1 MMKKIIVVISVL
13 ILNVN
18 LFAQGGGI
26 ITGKVV
32 DKTTK
37 QPLIGVNLI
46 VVSTTIGA
54 ASDIDGNFIIE
65 NLNPGTYSITAS
77 YIGYTESS
85 KSDIVVSSARP
96 KQVNFELAESTINI
110 EGVTVTA
117 GYYNQVVTEPLS
129 VTSFSNEEIRR
140 TPGGFEDVVRALS
153 VIPGVAKQS
162 GGRNDL
168 VVRGGAPSENL
179 YLVDG
184 FVVPNINHFAT
195 QGATGGTNS
204 YIDLDFID
212 KSTFSTGGFSVKYG
226 DKLSSVLGVDLREG
240 RTDRI
245 GGKALISAS
254 QFGFNLEGPISSNDD
269 FIFSVRRSYLD
280 FLFNAFGFSFVPQYY
295 DMLFKYNYRINN
307 SNKLSV
313 LFVGTLDDVS
323 FNNNTQEDKI
333 DNARILASSQKQY
346 TFGVSY
352 RYLMNKGFLNLRF
365 GRNYIAYDSFQKDS
379 LLNPIFL
386 NNSKEATNDVAAD
399 MILKIGKSSEINIGT
414 GYTLMRSKNE
424 IQFTDDFITSFGD
437 TLPVSYVNN
446 DEYFHKANAFLLYS
460 TTLYERFVINA
471 GIRGEYFNPLKTK
484 FTLSPRASF
493 KYVASSV
500 VSLNFSA
507 GIYRQTPSYIWLA
520 YPGNNKLEPIQV
532 EQYIFGADHL
542 FNPETRFKV
551 ELFYKNYSKYAASQ
565 LRDYLVLANSG
576 SGFGGA
582 EDNYSSFGLEELSS
596 TGSGISKGIE
606 ISIQKKAS
614 EMPVYGIASLTYSET
629 QFTALD
635 KIERTGQYN
644 QNWIFN
650 LSGGYILEDSW
661 IFSAKFRFASGFP
674 FTPIYQ
680 YGTQLKS
687 EYLTNQLPVNH
698 SLDVRVDKIWNF
710 DGFTLITYI
719 DIQNIYNRKNLNG
732 YRWDFN
738 ENKVVGQEE
747 FGILPSIGVSIEF

>member
-1 MMKKIIVVISVL
+1 MKKIIVIISVL
-13 ILNVN
+13 ILHVN
-18 LFAQGGGI
+18 MFAQGAGI
-26 ITGKVV
+26 ITGKVI

-46 VVSTTIGA
+46 VVGTSIGA
-54 ASDIDGNFIIE
+54 ASDIDGNFKII
-65 NLNPGTYSITAS
+65 NLQPGTYSVTAS
-77 YIGYTESS
+77 YIGFTESS
-85 KSDIVVSSARP
+85 KSDIVVSSTRP
-96 KQVNFELAESTINI
+96 KEVNFELAESTINI

-117 GYYNQVVTEPLS
+117 GYYNQVITEPLS

-204 YIDLDFID
+204 YIDLDYVD

-226 DKLSSVLGVDLREG
+226 DKLSSVLGIDLREG
-240 RTDRI
+240 RKDRI
-245 GGKALISAS
+245 GGKALISAT
-254 QFGFNLEGPISSNDD
+254 QFGLNLEGPITDNDD
-269 FIFSVRRSYLD
+269 FIFSIRRSYLD

-295 DMLFKYNYRINN
+295 DMLFKYNYRIDNN
-307 SNKLSV
+307 NKLSL
-313 LFVGTLDDVS
+313 LFVGTLDDVN
-323 FNNNTQEDKI
+323 FNNNNMEDQV

-352 RYLMNKGFLNLRF
+352 RHLMGKGFLNLRY

-386 NNSKEATNDVAAD
+386 NNSKEATNDFTAD
-399 MILKIGKSSEINIGT
+399 MVLKVGKSSEINVGA
-414 GYTLMRSKNE
+414 GYSLIRSKNE
-424 IQFTDDFITSFGD
+424 IQFTDDFVTSFGD
-437 TLPVSYVNN
+437 TLPLSYVNN
-446 DEYFHKANAFLLYS
+446 NNYYHKANLFFLYN
-460 TTLYERFVINA
+460 TTLFERFVINA
-471 GIRGEYFNPLKTK
+471 GLRGEYFNPLKTK
-484 FTLSPRASF
+484 FTISPRASF

-507 GIYRQTPSYIWLA
+507 GIYRQSPSYIWLA
-520 YPGNNKLEPIQV
+520 YPGNDKLEPIQV
-532 EQYIFGADHL
+532 EQFIFGADHL
-542 FNPETRFKV
+542 FTPSTRFKL
-551 ELFYKNYSKYAASQ
+551 EFFYKNYSKYATSE

-582 EDNYSSFGLEELSS
+582 EDNYAYFGLEELSS
-596 TGSGISKGIE
+596 RGTGTSRGIE
-606 ISIQKKAS
+606 ISVQQKAS
-614 EMPVYGIASLTYSET
+614 DIPVYGIASLTYSET
-629 QFTALD
+629 RFTAID
-635 KIERTGQYN
+635 NINRVGQYN
-644 QNWIFN
+644 QNWILN
-650 LSGGYILEDSW
+650 LSGGYILGSDW

-674 FTPIYQ
+674 YTPIYQ
-680 YGTQLKS
+680 YGAQKVS
-687 EYLTNQLPVNH
+687 EYLTEELPISH
-698 SLDVRVDKIWNF
+698 SLDVRIDKIWDFGGMN
-710 DGFTLITYI
+710 LITYI

-732 YRWDFN
+732 YRWDYN

-747 FGILPSIGVSIEF
+747 FGILPSIGVSLEF

>member
-1 MMKKIIVVISVL
+1 MKNFIKHIILLQIFTLS
-13 ILNVN
+13 
-18 LFAQGGGI
+18 LFAQSNGI
-26 ITGKVV
+26 IAGNIV

-46 VVSTTIGA
+46 VVGTTIGA
-54 ASDIDGNFIIE
+54 ASDIDGNFRIE
-65 NLNPGTYSITAS
+65 NLSPGTYSLTAS

-96 KQVNFELAESTINI
+96 KQVKFELAESTINI

-117 GYYNQVVTEPLS
+117 GYYNQIITEPLS

-240 RTDRI
+240 RKDRI

-254 QFGFNLEGPISSNDD
+254 QFGFNIEGPITANDD

-295 DMLFKYNYRINN
+295 DMLFKYNYRIDN

-313 LFVGTLDDVS
+313 LFVGVLDDIN
-323 FNNNTQEDKI
+323 FNNNTMEDQV

-346 TFGVSY
+346 TLGVSY
-352 RYLMNKGFLNLRF
+352 RHLMKKGFFNVRF

-386 NNSKEATNDVAAD
+386 NNSKEATNDLTAD
-399 MILKIGKSSEINIGT
+399 LVLKVGKSSEINVGA
-414 GYTLMRSKNE
+414 GYSLIRSKNE
-424 IQFTDDFITSFGD
+424 ILFTNDFETSFGD
-437 TLPVSYVNN
+437 TLLLRYVNN
-446 DEYFHKANAFLLYS
+446 DNYFHKANAFFLYN
-460 TTLYERFVINA
+460 TTLFDRFVINA
-471 GIRGEYFNPLKTK
+471 GLRGEYFNPLNTK
-484 FTLSPRASF
+484 FTVSPRASF

-507 GIYRQTPSYIWLA
+507 GIYRQSPSYIWLV
-520 YPGNNKLEPIQV
+520 YPGNDKLEPIRV

-542 FNPETRFKV
+542 FTPSTRFKL
-551 ELFYKNYSKYAASQ
+551 ELFYKNYNKYAASE

-596 TGSGISKGIE
+596 SGTGFSRGIE
-606 ISIQKKAS
+606 ISVQQKAS
-614 EMPVYGIASLTYSET
+614 DIQVYGIVSLTYSET
-629 QFTALD
+629 RFKAID
-635 KIERTGQYN
+635 NVDRVGQYN
-644 QNWIFN
+644 QNWILN
-650 LSGGYILEDSW
+650 LSGGYLLGSDW

-674 FTPIYQ
+674 YTPIYQ
-680 YGTQLKS
+680 NGTQLVS
-687 EYLTNQLPVNH
+687 EYLAEQLPVSH
-698 SLDVRVDKIWNF
+698 SLDVRVDKIWDF
-710 DGFTLITYI
+710 GGVTLITYI
-719 DIQNIYNRKNLNG
+719 DIQNVYNRKNLNG
-732 YRWDFN
+732 YRWDYN

-747 FGILPSIGVSIEF
+747 FGILPSIGISIEF

>member
-1 MMKKIIVVISVL
+1 MKKIIVIISVL
-13 ILNVN
+13 ILSVN
-18 LFAQGGGI
+18 LFAQGAGI
-26 ITGKVV
+26 ITGKVI

-46 VVSTTIGA
+46 VVGTSIGA
-54 ASDIDGNFIIE
+54 ASDIDGNYKIT
-65 NLNPGTYSITAS
+65 NLQPGTYSVTAS
-77 YIGYTESS
+77 YIGFTESS
-85 KSDIVVSSARP
+85 KSDIVVSSSRP

-117 GYYNQVVTEPLS
+117 GYYNQVITEPLS

-254 QFGFNLEGPISSNDD
+254 QFGFNLEGPITGNDD

-280 FLFNAFGFSFVPQYY
+280 FLFNAFGFSFVPEYY
-295 DMLFKYNYRINN
+295 DMLFKYNYRIDN

-313 LFVGTLDDVS
+313 LFVGTLDDVN
-323 FNNNTQEDKI
+323 FNNNSMEDQV

-352 RYLMNKGFLNLRF
+352 RHLMEKGFMNIRF

-386 NNSKEATNDVAAD
+386 NNSKEATNDVTAD
-399 MILKIGKSSEINIGT
+399 LVLKVGKSSEINVGA
-414 GYTLMRSKNE
+414 GYSLIRSKNE
-424 IQFTDDFITSFGD
+424 IQFTNDFVTSFGD
-437 TLPVSYVNN
+437 TLPLSSVNN
-446 DEYFHKANAFLLYS
+446 DNYFHKANAFLLYN
-460 TTLYERFVINA
+460 TTLFDRFIINA
-471 GIRGEYFNPLKTK
+471 GLRGEYFNPLKTK
-484 FTLSPRASF
+484 FTVSPRASF

-507 GIYRQTPSYIWLA
+507 GIYRQSPSYIWLA
-520 YPGNNKLEPIQV
+520 YPGNDRLEPIQV
-532 EQYIFGADHL
+532 EQFIFGADHL
-542 FNPETRFKV
+542 FTPSTRFKL
-551 ELFYKNYSKYAASQ
+551 EFFYKNYSKYATSE
-565 LRDYLVLANSG
+565 LRDYIVLANSG
-576 SGFGGA
+576 SGYGGA
-582 EDNYSSFGLEELSS
+582 EDNYSSFGLRELSS
-596 TGSGISKGIE
+596 RGKGISRGIE
-606 ISIQKKAS
+606 ISVQQKAS
-614 EMPVYGIASLTYSET
+614 EIPVYGIASLTYSET
-629 QFTALD
+629 RFTAID
-635 KIERTGQYN
+635 NIDRVGQYN

-650 LSGGYILEDSW
+650 LSGGYLLGSDW

-674 FTPIYQ
+674 YTPIYQ
-680 YGTQLKS
+680 YGTQKVG
-687 EYLTNQLPVNH
+687 EYLTEELSINH
-698 SLDVRVDKIWNF
+698 SLDVRVDKIWDF
-710 DGFTLITYI
+710 GGITLITYI

-732 YRWDFN
+732 YRWDYN

-747 FGILPSIGVSIEF
+747 FGILPSIGISLEF

>member
-1 MMKKIIVVISVL
+1 MKKIFLLLLFLAGSIS
-13 ILNVN
+13 
-18 LFAQGGGI
+18 LFAQSTGI

-32 DKTTK
+32 DKTTRE
-37 QPLIGVNLI
+37 PLIGVNII
-46 VVSTTIGA
+46 VVGTTIGA
-54 ASDIDGNFIIE
+54 ATDIEGNYEIRS
-65 NLNPGTYSITAS
+65 LQPGTYSVTAS
-77 YIGYTESS
+77 YIGFAESS
-85 KSDIVVSSARP
+85 KSDIVVSSIRP
-96 KQVNFELAESTINI
+96 IQVNFELSEASINI
-110 EGVTVTA
+110 EGVTITA
-117 GYYNQVVTEPLS
+117 GFYNQEITEPLS

-204 YIDLDFID
+204 YIDLDYVD

-240 RTDRI
+240 RKDRI
-245 GGKALISAS
+245 GGKALISAT
-254 QFGFNLEGPISSNDD
+254 QFGFNLEGPITDNDD

-295 DMLFKYNYRINN
+295 DMLFKYNYRIDN
-307 SNKLSV
+307 SNKLSL
-313 LFVGTLDDVS
+313 LFVGTLDDVN
-323 FNNNTQEDKI
+323 FNNNSMEDQV
-333 DNARILASSQKQY
+333 DNARILASSQQQY

-352 RYLMNKGFLNLRF
+352 RHLMDKGYMNVRF

-386 NNSKEATNDVAAD
+386 NNSKEATNDLSANLV
-399 MILKIGKSSEINIGT
+399 LKVGKSSEINVGA
-414 GYTLMRSKNE
+414 GYSLIRSKNE
-424 IQFTDDFITSFGD
+424 IQFTDDFVTSFGD
-437 TLPVSYVNN
+437 TLPLSYVNN
-446 DEYFHKANAFLLYS
+446 DNYYHKANLYFLYN
-460 TTLYERFVINA
+460 TTLFERFVINA
-471 GIRGEYFNPLKTK
+471 GLRGEYFNPLNTK
-484 FTLSPRASF
+484 FTVSPRASF

-507 GIYRQTPSYIWLA
+507 GIYRQSPSYIWLA

-532 EQYIFGADHL
+532 EQFIFGADHL
-542 FNPETRFKV
+542 FTPSTRFKI
-551 ELFYKNYSKYAASQ
+551 EFFYKNYSKYAASE

-582 EDNYSSFGLEELSS
+582 EDNYASFGLEELSS
-596 TGSGISKGIE
+596 RGKGTSRGIE
-606 ISIQKKAS
+606 ISVQQKAS
-614 EMPVYGIASLTYSET
+614 DIPVYGIASLTYSET
-629 QFTALD
+629 RFTAID
-635 KIERTGQYN
+635 NIDRVGQYN
-644 QNWIFN
+644 QNWILN
-650 LSGGYILEDSW
+650 LSGGYLLGSDW

-674 FTPIYQ
+674 YTPIHQ
-680 YGTQLKS
+680 YGTQKVS
-687 EYLTNQLPVNH
+687 EYLTKQLPVTH
-698 SLDVRVDKIWNF
+698 SLDVRVDKIWDF
-710 DGFTLITYI
+710 AGMRLITYI
-719 DIQNIYNRKNLNG
+719 DIQNLYNRKNLNG
-732 YRWDFN
+732 YRWDYN

-747 FGILPSIGVSIEF
+747 FGILPSIGVSLEF

>member
-1 MMKKIIVVISVL
+1 MMKKIIIVISVL

-18 LFAQGGGI
+18 LFAQASGI

-46 VVSTTIGA
+46 VVGTSIGA
-54 ASDIDGNFIIE
+54 ASDIDGNYVIT
-65 NLNPGTYSITAS
+65 NLQPGTYSVTAS
-77 YIGYTESS
+77 YIGFTESS
-85 KSDIVVSSARP
+85 KSDIAVSSARP

-117 GYYNQVVTEPLS
+117 GYYNQVITEPLS

-240 RTDRI
+240 RKDRI

-254 QFGFNLEGPISSNDD
+254 QFGFNIEGPLTGNDD

-295 DMLFKYNYRINN
+295 DMLFKYNYRIDN

-313 LFVGTLDDVS
+313 LFVGVLDDIN
-323 FNNNTQEDKI
+323 FNNNSMEDQV

-352 RYLMNKGFLNLRF
+352 RRLIEKGFFNVRF

-386 NNSKEATNDVAAD
+386 NNSKEATNDLTAD
-399 MILKIGKSSEINIGT
+399 LVLKVGKGSEINVGA
-414 GYTLMRSKNE
+414 GYSLIRSKNE
-424 IQFTDDFITSFGD
+424 ILFTDDFETSFGD
-437 TLPVSYVNN
+437 TLPLSYVNN
-446 DEYFHKANAFLLYS
+446 DNYFHKANAFFLYN
-460 TTLYERFVINA
+460 TTLFDRFVINA
-471 GIRGEYFNPLKTK
+471 GLRGEYFNPLNIK

-493 KYVASSV
+493 KYVVSSV

-507 GIYRQTPSYIWLA
+507 GIYRQSPSYIWLA
-520 YPGNNKLEPIQV
+520 YPGNDKLEPIQV

-542 FNPETRFKV
+542 FTPSTRFKL
-551 ELFYKNYSKYAASQ
+551 EFFYKNYSKYATSE

-596 TGSGISKGIE
+596 RGSGISRGVE
-606 ISIQKKAS
+606 VSIQQKAS
-614 EMPVYGIASLTYSET
+614 DIPVYGIASLTYSET
-629 QFTALD
+629 RFTAID
-635 KIERTGQYN
+635 NIDRVGQYN

-650 LSGGYILEDSW
+650 LSGGYLLGSDW

-674 FTPIYQ
+674 YTPIYQ
-680 YGTQLKS
+680 YGTQKVS
-687 EYLTNQLPVNH
+687 EYLTEELPINH
-698 SLDVRVDKIWNF
+698 SLDVRVDKIWDF
-710 DGFTLITYI
+710 GGITLITYI

-732 YRWDFN
+732 YRWDYN

-747 FGILPSIGVSIEF
+747 FGLLPSIGISLEF